1 MMHHSGLF
9 EGGIIAA
16 TAIYL
21 CGWWFRA
28 VPPLRLFSFLAG
40 LAILLLATCSPLA
53 MLDEELLTAH
63 MIQHLLIMLAAA
75 PLVLLGA
82 PGIVFSRVVPAH
94 PLLKGIGALAAHP
107 AFCWLAGTV
116 TVIGWHV
123 PVIFEAAR
131 NSAIWHAIESTSFL
145 VAGLLFWWPVIQPWP
160 GRPRWPRWS
169 IPLYLFLATMP
180 CDALSAFLAFSGRLV
195 YPHYLSAASP
205 LKDQELAGA
214 LMWTVV
220 TFAYLAPAAVLT
232 LRLLSPG
239 PGGAGASACQSL
251 PNAKTIHGV
260 MENHEH

>member
-1 MMHHSGLF
+1 MIHHSWLF
-9 EGGIIAA
+9 EGGIIGA

-21 CGWWFRA
+21 RGWWFRA

-40 LAILLLATCSPLA
+40 LAILWVATCSPLA

-63 MIQHLLIMLAAA
+63 MVQHLLIMVVAA
-75 PLVLLGA
+75 PLVLLAA

-94 PLLKGIGALAAHP
+94 PPLRRIGALLAHP

-116 TVIGWHV
+116 TVMGWHL

-131 NSAIWHAIESTSFL
+131 SSAIWHALERASFFA
-145 VAGLLFWWPVIQPWP
+145 AGLLFWWPVIQPWA
-160 GRPRWPRWS
+160 RWPRWS
-169 IPLYLFLATMP
+169 IPLYLLFATMP

-195 YPHYLSAASP
+195 YPHYLSAARP
-205 LKDQELAGA
+205 LAMTALQDQELAGA

-232 LRLLSPG
+232 IRLLSP
-239 PGGAGASACQSL
+239 AGLNPDSGTQPSG
-251 PNAKTIHGV
+251 KVGIH
-260 MENHEH
+260 